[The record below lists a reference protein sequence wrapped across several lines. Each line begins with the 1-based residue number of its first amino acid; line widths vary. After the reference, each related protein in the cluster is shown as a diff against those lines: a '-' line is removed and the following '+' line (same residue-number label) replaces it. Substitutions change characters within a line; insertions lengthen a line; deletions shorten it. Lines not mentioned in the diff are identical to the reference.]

1 MGRFEHEGRRRA
13 WLQPQHQIKWQA
25 YGQAG
30 TVDSTC
36 KDLEEQSGSGKV
48 ASKFIVIKRLR
59 TEDQYVKNSYIAIYS
74 TMRSSWLPLRTEYWS
89 SAPRRGVIPSPR
101 WEKQNSPSLYTEGNE
116 RGDFKES
123 YVHLPDPRSLFGSS
137 CSGQSL

>member
-1 MGRFEHEGRRRA
+1 MVA
-13 WLQPQHQIKWQA
+13 KPQHQIKWQA

-89 SAPRRGVIPSPR
+89 SAPRRGVIPSLR
-101 WEKQNSPSLYTEGNE
+101 
-116 RGDFKES
+116 
-123 YVHLPDPRSLFGSS
+123 
-137 CSGQSL
+137 

>member
-1 MGRFEHEGRRRA
+1 MVA
-13 WLQPQHQIKWQA
+13 KPQHQIKWQA

-36 KDLEEQSGSGKV
+36 KDLEKDRAAA
-48 ASKFIVIKRLR
+48 ASERASEFIATKGLR
-59 TEDQYVKNSYIAIYS
+59 TEDQYVENSYIAMYS
-74 TMRSSWLPLRTEYWS
+74 TMRSSWLPLRTKYWS

-101 WEKQNSPSLYTEGNE
+101 WEKQNSPSLCTEGNK